1 MGHVKSFLFLIMVIS
16 ALYLVQVFILLPP
29 PTDRDLENQL
39 WWRRKTYSTRRKIGL
54 SSQNDTIDLRL
65 SREELYKESLVEK
78 TALRRQFLERALK
91 EQEQMRLNPGKDTK
105 YIVFNPLPSGFGNN
119 LAVMAE
125 TLFIAF
131 LTNRRFLLYRWKSF
145 PVL

>member
-1 MGHVKSFLFLIMVIS
+1 M
-16 ALYLVQVFILLPP
+16 
-29 PTDRDLENQL
+29 
-39 WWRRKTYSTRRKIGL
+39 
-54 SSQNDTIDLRL
+54 

-131 LTNRRFLLYRWKSF
+131 LTNRRFLCGCFETS
-145 PVL
+145 